1 MGCHNIH
8 PNDLLEVILFSII
21 IAFYSL
27 FRSKKRRYLSLLFY
41 SKYILKVSI
50 AHLTTLIMTI
60 AELLS
65 IHFWSSHYSAKHY
78 FRSLNSGFLHCS
90 PYSPKSTIFFNLF
103 PALCPIFFMF
113 YIFQH
118 LSKKKSRHKTA
129 YMSSKCY
136 WDWSKS
142 TNYCKYDLQHQPII
156 GLGISDTSR
165 YS

>member
-27 FRSKKRRYLSLLFY
+27 FRSKKGRYLSLLFY

-50 AHLTTLIMTI
+50 AHLTTLIMSI

-90 PYSPKSTIFFNLF
+90 PYSPKSTIFFSLS
-103 PALCPIFFMF
+103 PALCPIFLCSISFSTLVRRNPATKPPTWAVNA
-113 YIFQH
+113 IGIEVKAPIIA
-118 LSKKKSRHKTA
+118 SIPCSRHRQFLIE
-129 YMSSKCY
+129 SKQ
-136 WDWSKS
+136 
-142 TNYCKYDLQHQPII
+142 KYV
-156 GLGISDTSR
+156 
-165 YS
+165 